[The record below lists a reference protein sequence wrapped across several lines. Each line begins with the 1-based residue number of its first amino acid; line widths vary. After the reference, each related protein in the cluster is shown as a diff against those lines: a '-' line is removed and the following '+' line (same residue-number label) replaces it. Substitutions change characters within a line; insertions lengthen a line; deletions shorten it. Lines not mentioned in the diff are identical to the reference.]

1 MKIFKKILAVL
12 AVSVMTLSAA
22 SIGVYANNSDK
33 VVDDADIL
41 SDTEEIALEAKIS
54 EVIEKFDYSYDIVIH
69 TTNSTG
75 NKYIEAYADDYY
87 DYNDYGYD
95 SQRSG
100 IIFVVDMGER
110 YWHMGTTGKG
120 ISAFTDYGLE
130 KIDDKIIGYL
140 SDGDYYRCFY
150 KFVELADDYI
160 NQYET
165 TGEAYDVRRS
175 PGSSGSSSTVR
186 EGTGEVLFMSVFIGL
201 IVALIVC
208 LVMKSQLKSAKMQT
222 NAQQYIRAGSFHV
235 TNSREYFLYR
245 NVTKT
250 KIDRDSGS
258 RGGGSHRS
266 GGSTTHRSSSGTT
279 HGGRS
284 GRF

>member
-1 MKIFKKILAVL
+1 MNIFKKAFAFLA
-12 AVSVMTLSAA
+12 ASVMAFSAFTVTVFA
-22 SIGVYANNSDK
+22 ENSDK

-41 SDTEEIALEAKIS
+41 SDTEELALEAKIN
-54 EVIEKFDYSYDIVIH
+54 EIIEKYDYSYDIVIH

-75 NKYIEAYADDYY
+75 GKHIEAYADDYY
-87 DYNDYGYD
+87 DYNGYGYD
-95 SQRSG
+95 SQSSG

-120 ISAFTDYGLE
+120 ISVFTDYGLE
-130 KIDDKIIGYL
+130 KIDDKVIGYL

-160 NQYET
+160 YQYES
-165 TGEAYDVRRS
+165 TGEAYDIPRY
-175 PGSSGSSSTVR
+175 PNGKPK
-186 EGTGEVLFMSVFIGL
+186 EDTGAVLFASGITGL
-201 IVALIVC
+201 IAALIVC
-208 LVMKSQLKSAKMQT
+208 LVLKSQLKSAKMQT
-222 NAQQYIRAGSFHV
+222 NAREYIRAGSFHV

-250 KIDRDSGS
+250 KIDRDSGG
-258 RGGGSHRS
+258 GGGSHHHS
-266 GGSTTHRSSSGTT
+266 GGSSTHHSSSGRS